1 MTLYEGREEEGA
13 ECHER
18 VHHVEPRGHGG
29 RVVVLTAHMESSW
42 TSAVVLGT
50 LPGHESEVD
59 VDDFISSGAGDLVIS
74 SRQRRIAVAE
84 YYNGIEFGTG
94 KPFKIF
100 QNRNTL
106 KNLLNTSKPS

>member
-1 MTLYEGREEEGA
+1 MTLYEGRKEEEG

-74 SRQRRIAVAE
+74 SRQGRIAVAE
-84 YYNGIEFGTG
+84 YYRIEFATG

-100 QNRNTL
+100 QNSTL
-106 KNLLNTSKPS
+106 HQNTSKPS

>member
-1 MTLYEGREEEGA
+1 M
-13 ECHER
+13 
-18 VHHVEPRGHGG
+18 
-29 RVVVLTAHMESSW
+29 LTAHMESSW

-84 YYNGIEFGTG
+84 YCIGVEFGFFITG